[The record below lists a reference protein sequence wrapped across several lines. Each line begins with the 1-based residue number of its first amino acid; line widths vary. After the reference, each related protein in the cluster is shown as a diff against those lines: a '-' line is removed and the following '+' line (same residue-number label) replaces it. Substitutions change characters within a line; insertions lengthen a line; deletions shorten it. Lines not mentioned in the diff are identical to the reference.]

1 MMSST
6 LRKNK
11 QETGGRSSDQ
21 MENKS
26 RCVDR
31 AGYEG
36 FELLGFKF
44 EMEDTVFSMVA
55 TALFMVLFYFG
66 LYIRQCDE
74 EGDELGLERFN

>member
-1 MMSST
+1 
-6 LRKNK
+6 
-11 QETGGRSSDQ
+11 

-26 RCVDR
+26 RCMDR

-44 EMEDTVFSMVA
+44 EMEDTAFSMVA

-66 LYIRQCDE
+66 LYIRQCDD
-74 EGDELGLERFN
+74 EGDALGMERFN

>member
-1 MMSST
+1 
-6 LRKNK
+6 
-11 QETGGRSSDQ
+11 

-26 RCVDR
+26 RCMQDR

-44 EMEDTVFSMVA
+44 EMEDTAFSMVA

-66 LYIRQCDE
+66 LYIRQCD
-74 EGDELGLERFN
+74 DESNALGIERFN